1 MEVTFCSLL
10 RRTTMWGSGPRTI
23 ASLRF
28 MWRLTSRPSARVEV
42 VGAGLACCALEV
54 EAAQAAGFL
63 QSDPGGE
70 AEPGPSILIVAGTVT
85 TALEPAIE
93 RMHRELTVRGPVQ
106 VLAFG
111 ACSTSGGPY
120 WDAPTV
126 RNGIGIGIGIG
137 IGSEFGSREG
147 GVPVAGYLP
156 GCPPRPEALNAE
168 LERLVDA
175 MVDQ

>member
-1 MEVTFCSLL
+1 
-10 RRTTMWGSGPRTI
+10 MWGSGPRTL
-23 ASLRF
+23 ASLQG
-28 MWRLTSRPSARVEV
+28 MWRLTSRPSARVEL

-63 QSDPGGE
+63 QLDPGGE
-70 AEPGPSILIVAGTVT
+70 DDAGPSILIVAGTVT

-93 RMHRELTVRGPVQ
+93 RMHRELTGRGPVQ

-126 RNGIGIGIGIG
+126 RNGIGIGIGTG
-137 IGSEFGSREG
+137 TGTGEG
-147 GVPVAGYLP
+147 GVPVAAYVP